1 MATIEDLDRLDIRCG
16 KIIKVE
22 DVPEAIK
29 PVYKLTIDFGDEIGA
44 KVSCAQVKPNYTK
57 DQLLNKLVI
66 GVVNFPPRKIGPVE
80 SQVLTLGL
88 PDEKSQVV
96 LLHPE
101 RDVPLGAKLY

>member
-1 MATIEDLDRLDIRCG
+1 MATIKDFEKLDIRAG
-16 KIIKVE
+16 KIVNVE

-29 PVYKLTIDFGDEIGA
+29 PVFKLTIDFGEEVGV
-44 KVSCAQVKPNYTK
+44 KVSCAQVKPNYSK
-57 DQLLNKLVI
+57 EELMGKQVI

-88 PDEKSQVV
+88 PDSDGKVV

-101 RDVPLGAKLY
+101 REIPLGAKLY